1 VITAPIA
8 SATSAVQLDELVAA
22 ARLTLDAEAIALLD
36 EASAEGAQQR

>member
-1 VITAPIA
+1 
-8 SATSAVQLDELVAA
+8 VAA